1 MPPRRAA
8 LLRQRDKHGQSSY
21 RLRAGATGS
30 GAVLAS
36 WPAALSV
43 DEVIAAAQDYGV
55 QQGLEVIITR
65 AWLIRRT
72 PVWMPDAPVRTP
84 DGAGVVFEYDWEE
97 DRYLVQLDAGG
108 ALRSYTAGEL
118 SRAPD

>member
-1 MPPRRAA
+1 MAPKRAA

-36 WPAALSV
+36 WPATLSV
-43 DEVIAAAQDYGV
+43 DEAIAAARAFGDE
-55 QQGLEVIITR
+55 QGLEVVIKR

-72 PVWMPDAPVRTP
+72 PVWMPDALVMTP
-84 DGAGVVFEYDWEE
+84 DGAGVVFEYDGEA
-97 DRYLVQLDAGG
+97 DRYVVQPGG
-108 ALRSYTAGEL
+108 DGAMRSYTAGEL
-118 SRAPD
+118 SRVPA